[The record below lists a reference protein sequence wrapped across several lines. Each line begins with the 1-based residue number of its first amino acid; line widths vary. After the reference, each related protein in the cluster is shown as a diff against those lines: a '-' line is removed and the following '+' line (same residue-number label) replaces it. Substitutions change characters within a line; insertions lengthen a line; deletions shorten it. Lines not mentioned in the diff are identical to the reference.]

1 MNSLQYSMAI
11 LSKISWLLPQLA
23 LNQQKIATFILEQ
36 PQAVLLLSS
45 QQIAEQI
52 GVSQSAI
59 VKFSQKVGVKGFPAL
74 KLAISE
80 ELGRKQVLTE
90 QSHKVIHNQIA
101 SNDSLMVIA
110 QKLAQEKIDSVTET
124 TRRINYQ
131 IFNKVATLVNHAQR
145 VQIVGIGGSGLAAK
159 DLYYKLQKI
168 GITTLV
174 DLDHHVQIT
183 TALTLTA
190 KDIQIAISFS
200 GKRKNICEAA
210 AIAKQQGAKVIA
222 IVGNKQQTPL
232 VQLADYVLESIAGE
246 NEWRSS
252 SISSRAAQNT
262 LTDLLFLALLQKREV
277 KARSLIINVRL
288 MINKLDE

>member
-1 MNSLQYSMAI
+1 MAI

-90 QSHKVIHNQIA
+90 RSHKVIHNQIA

-110 QKLAQEKIDSVTET
+110 QKLAQEKIDSVMET
-124 TRRINYQ
+124 TRRINYP
-131 IFNKVATLVNHAQR
+131 IFNKVATLVNNAQR
-145 VQIVGIGGSGLAAK
+145 VQIIGIGGSGLVAK

-174 DLDHHVQIT
+174 DLDHHVQMT

-200 GKRKNICEAA
+200 GKRKNIYEAA
-210 AIAKQQGAKVIA
+210 AIAKQHGAKVIA

-232 VQLADYVLESIAGE
+232 VKLADYVLESVAGE

-262 LTDLLFLALLQKREV
+262 LTDLLFLALLQKREEG
-277 KARSLIINVRL
+277 ARSLIINARL